1 MAFPIRSR
9 SAKSPAS
16 AANAATAA
24 DAAALTPPH
33 HDGMRRLQIGVAGVC
48 MVLLLVGLAG
58 VATDRART
66 SVAGNGDVGQEIVPP
81 VINNSAPL
89 EELGI
94 QPVAKDAAAAASGA
108 GAMVPRDVAVQPRST
123 VPDLE
128 PDPELARA
136 RQANN

>member
-9 SAKSPAS
+9 SAEAPAS
-16 AANAATAA
+16 AANAAATA

-66 SVAGNGDVGQEIVPP
+66 SAAGNGEVGQEIVSP

-94 QPVAKDAAAAASGA
+94 QPVAKDAAASGS
-108 GAMVPRDVAVQPRST
+108 GVMVPRDVAVQPRGT